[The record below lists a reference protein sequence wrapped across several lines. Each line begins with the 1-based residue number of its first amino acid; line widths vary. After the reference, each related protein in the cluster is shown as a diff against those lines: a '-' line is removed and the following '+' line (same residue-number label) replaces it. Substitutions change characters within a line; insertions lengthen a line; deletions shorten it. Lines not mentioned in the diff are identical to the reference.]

1 MKTNILNRFSLPL
14 FISVSLFLLPG
25 YATPK
30 KPVNNYLFKFQHT
43 SEPRTENADLEIVR
57 NRIVNDLLQPEV
69 KTKEVKQLVETIKPD
84 GSWPGI
90 NYTDTSKT
98 GFQHR
103 IHLENM
109 LELARAYKKP
119 GNEFYKNATVKKVVS
134 AALDFWIDHD
144 FICEN
149 WWWNEMGTPNFMIN
163 TLLVLDS
170 DLSERQRTE
179 GIRIAGRASL
189 TGVGARA
196 GGDFVPIAGMVC
208 KQALFKRD
216 EAMLQHAID
225 VMTAQVVI
233 TDRRG
238 INPDMGFH
246 HRLDNVTSIHTY
258 GTNYV
263 TSFAYWAVKFSGT
276 QFTLPDSALKLLID
290 YYLDGICKA
299 MAFGIYPDPGAEN
312 RDLSREGALHA
323 SGIEIPQNLMIAS
336 GYRKKELQ
344 HIVEIRN
351 GKQSPDLMWD
361 KYFWHSSY
369 FAHQRKNYFASVRM
383 YSSRQNNVEEPYNEE
398 GLKMHHL
405 ADGANLISRTGR
417 EYDDIFPVWDWQ
429 KIPGATIVQRPSLP
443 PPTEIAKKG
452 LTDFVGGVSDGEFGA
467 AAFDFKSVHDS
478 LTARK
483 AWFFFDREYV
493 CLGAGIHSEAPY
505 PVVTTL
511 NQSLLNGDVIVKMKD
526 GLKALK
532 KDKHFLDNVSWV
544 LQDSVAYLFPDPISI
559 HLSNTTATGKW
570 QEITHQ
576 AWAVK
581 EPIVKKEVFSLWI
594 DHGLKPQNASYE
606 YIVLPG
612 INAKSLGAYAKAS
625 KINILSNTPD
635 LQAVQHEGLNVTQIV
650 FYKVGYLEIAGGL
663 KVTAESP
670 CIMMLKTSNNRISEI
685 TVSDPTEKLKSLQ
698 FSVNTLVEG
707 KGDGW

>member
-1 MKTNILNRFSLPL
+1 MKTNILNRFPLPL
-14 FISVSLFLLPG
+14 FISIFIFLLPG
-25 YATPK
+25 YAIPK
-30 KPVNNYLFKFQHT
+30 QPVNNYLFKIQHA
-43 SEPRTENADLEIVR
+43 SKLKTENADLEIVR
-57 NRIVNDLLQPEV
+57 KRIVDDLLQPEV
-69 KTKEVKQLVETIKPD
+69 KTKTIKQLVETIQPD

-119 GNEFYKNATVKKVVS
+119 GNEFYKNAAVKKVVS
-134 AALDFWIDHD
+134 AALDFWIAHD

-163 TLLVLDS
+163 ILLILDS
-170 DLSERQRTE
+170 GLSERQRTE
-179 GIRIAGRASL
+179 GARIASRASL
-189 TGVGARA
+189 TGFGARA

-216 EAMLQHAID
+216 EVMLQHAID
-225 VMTAQVVI
+225 VMAAQVVI

-263 TSFAYWAVKFSGT
+263 SSFTYWAVKLSGT

-312 RDLSREGALHA
+312 RDLSRKGALHA
-323 SGIEIPQNLMIAS
+323 SGSEIPQNLMIAS
-336 GYRKKELQ
+336 DYRKKELQ

-383 YSSRQNNVEEPYNEE
+383 YSSRQNNMEEPYNEE

-417 EYDDIFPVWDWQ
+417 EYDDI
-429 KIPGATIVQRPSLP
+429 
-443 PPTEIAKKG
+443 
-452 LTDFVGGVSDGEFGA
+452 
-467 AAFDFKSVHDS
+467 
-478 LTARK
+478 
-483 AWFFFDREYV
+483 
-493 CLGAGIHSEAPY
+493 
-505 PVVTTL
+505 
-511 NQSLLNGDVIVKMKD
+511 
-526 GLKALK
+526 
-532 KDKHFLDNVSWV
+532 
-544 LQDSVAYLFPDPISI
+544 
-559 HLSNTTATGKW
+559 
-570 QEITHQ
+570 
-576 AWAVK
+576 
-581 EPIVKKEVFSLWI
+581 
-594 DHGLKPQNASYE
+594 
-606 YIVLPG
+606 
-612 INAKSLGAYAKAS
+612 
-625 KINILSNTPD
+625 
-635 LQAVQHEGLNVTQIV
+635 
-650 FYKVGYLEIAGGL
+650 
-663 KVTAESP
+663 
-670 CIMMLKTSNNRISEI
+670 
-685 TVSDPTEKLKSLQ
+685 
-698 FSVNTLVEG
+698 
-707 KGDGW
+707 